1 MEISLDKIAQ
11 DCITAISDR
20 IKNLNTLNIIVAGKT
35 GVGKSTLINSMFRDN
50 LAETGI
56 GKPITQH
63 MRKISKKGVP
73 LNIYDTKGFELGKD
87 AQKEVKKEILDTIK
101 AGMSGTD
108 VNKAIHCIWYC
119 INTASNRIEPEEI
132 EWLRDLA
139 KENSVTEVP
148 VIIVLTQAFSKPNAE
163 QMKNLIQD
171 ENLDIIQVVPVLA
184 QDFVFD
190 ESLPPIKAYGLESL
204 LAVMTEVLPEELQ
217 DTLQSVQ
224 IASLKAKKKRAQFAV
239 ATATA
244 TAFGEGFAPIPF
256 ADSALLIPTQVAMI
270 ASITA
275 IYGLDINK
283 SIITA
288 FVSSALGTGGA
299 TIAGKTIAANLLK
312 LVPGAGTILGG
323 TISGAT
329 AGIITT
335 ALGEAYILLMEAIY
349 KGELKASELGTPEG
363 KKKLKELFKKK
374 VKETTDEDVQKNIE
388 LAETIKAQE
397 VLPDNII
404 TESAEESTD
413 SAGTMETTPE
423 KTE

>member
-1 MEISLDKIAQ
+1 MEVSLDKIAQ
-11 DCITAISDR
+11 DCISAISER

-56 GKPITQH
+56 GKPVTQH
-63 MRKISKKGVP
+63 MRKISKKGIP

-101 AGMSGTD
+101 SGMSGTN

-163 QMKNLIQD
+163 AMKNLIQD
-171 ENLDIIQVVPVLA
+171 ENLDVVQIVPVLA

-190 ESLPPIKAYGLESL
+190 ESLPPIKAYGLDAL

-224 IASLKAKKKRAQFAV
+224 IASLKAKKKRAQIAV

-275 IYGLDINK
+275 IFGLDVNK
-283 SIITA
+283 SLITA
-288 FVSSALGTGGA
+288 FVSSALGAGGA
-299 TIAGKTIAANLLK
+299 TIAGKTIASNLLK
-312 LVPGAGTILGG
+312 LVPGAGIVIGG
-323 TISGAT
+323 TISGTT
-329 AGIITT
+329 AGVITI

-349 KGELKASELGTPEG
+349 KGELKSSELETPEG
-363 KKKLKELFKKK
+363 KKKLKELFKKR
-374 VKETTDEDVQKNIE
+374 VKETTKEDVQKNID
-388 LAETIKAQE
+388 LANSEEAKAIE
-397 VLPDNII
+397 ASID
-404 TESAEESTD
+404 EDAMSD
-413 SAGTMETTPE
+413 SAADTPKETSDE
-423 KTE
+423 SSEE

>member
-1 MEISLDKIAQ
+1 MEVSLDKIAQ
-11 DCITAISDR
+11 DCITAISER

-56 GKPITQH
+56 GKPVTQH

-101 AGMSGTD
+101 SGLSGTD

-119 INTASNRIEPEEI
+119 INTASNRVEPEEI

-171 ENLDIIQVVPVLA
+171 ENLDIVQVIPVLA

-190 ESLPPIKAYGLESL
+190 ESLPPIKAYGLDAL

-224 IASLKAKKKRAQFAV
+224 IASLKAKKKRAQVAV

-283 SIITA
+283 SILTA

-312 LVPGAGTILGG
+312 LVPGAGSVLGG

-329 AGIITT
+329 AGVITT
-335 ALGEAYILLMEAIY
+335 ALGEAYIMLMEAIY
-349 KGELKASELGTPEG
+349 KGELKASELGTAEG

-374 VKETTDEDVQKNIE
+374 VKETNKEDVQKNIE
-388 LAETIKAQE
+388 MANEVEAIEIKENE
-397 VLPDNII
+397 V
-404 TESAEESTD
+404 TEATLTEDSIDDDQNNATEE
-413 SAGTMETTPE
+413 
-423 KTE
+423 

>member
-1 MEISLDKIAQ
+1 MEVSLDKIAQ
-11 DCITAISDR
+11 DCISAISER

-56 GKPITQH
+56 GKPVTQH

-101 AGMSGTD
+101 AGMSGTN

-163 QMKNLIQD
+163 AMKKLIQD
-171 ENLDIIQVVPVLA
+171 ENLDVVQIVPVLA

-190 ESLPPIKAYGLESL
+190 ESLPPIKAYGLDAL

-224 IASLKAKKKRAQFAV
+224 IASLKAKKKRAQIAV

-275 IYGLDINK
+275 IFGLDVNK
-283 SIITA
+283 SLITA
-288 FVSSALGTGGA
+288 FVSSALGAGGA
-299 TIAGKTIAANLLK
+299 TIAGKTIASNLLK
-312 LVPGAGTILGG
+312 LVPGAGIVIGG
-323 TISGAT
+323 TISGTT
-329 AGIITT
+329 AGVITI

-349 KGELKASELGTPEG
+349 KGELKSSELETPEG

-374 VKETTDEDVQKNIE
+374 VKDTTKDDVQKNIE
-388 LAETIKAQE
+388 LANSEEAKALAASMDE
-397 VLPDNII
+397 DILPDSSSD
-404 TESAEESTD
+404 TSKETSDESSEE
-413 SAGTMETTPE
+413 
-423 KTE
+423 

>member
-1 MEISLDKIAQ
+1 MEVSLDKIAQ

-163 QMKNLIQD
+163 KMKNLILD
-171 ENLDIIQVVPVLA
+171 ENLDVIQVVPVLA

-190 ESLPPIKAYGLESL
+190 ESLPPIKAYGLDAL

-224 IASLKAKKKRAQFAV
+224 IASLKAKKKRAQVAV

-312 LVPGAGTILGG
+312 LVPGAGTVLGG

-329 AGIITT
+329 AGVITT
-335 ALGEAYILLMEAIY
+335 ALGEAYIVLMEAIY
-349 KGELKASELGTPEG
+349 KGDLKASELGTPEG
-363 KKKLKELFKKK
+363 KKKLKEIFKRK
-374 VKETTDEDVQKNIE
+374 VKETTQEDVQKNIE
-388 LAETIKAQE
+388 LANE
-397 VLPDNII
+397 V
-404 TESAEESTD
+404 ESAAIEEKSSAVESDECSNTD
-413 SAGTMETTPE
+413 KPVKDETPE
-423 KTE
+423 S